1 MIMFREMRRKR
12 QKLSDESNMQILEKM
27 TNGVLAL
34 HGDDD
39 YPYAVPVSYAL
50 HDGKIYIHSAVEGH
64 KIDAIK
70 RSDKASFCVIEQDKI
85 VPEKFTTYYRSV
97 IIFGRIR
104 IINDKEKIYDILKC
118 IAEKYSPEEKAA
130 MPHEI
135 EKSLNHVCIIEL
147 TPEHI
152 TGKESIELV

>member
-1 MIMFREMRRKR
+1 M
-12 QKLSDESNMQILEKM
+12 
-27 TNGVLAL
+27 
-34 HGDDD
+34 
-39 YPYAVPVSYAL
+39 
-50 HDGKIYIHSAVEGH
+50 
-64 KIDAIK
+64 
-70 RSDKASFCVIEQDKI
+70 
-85 VPEKFTTYYRSV
+85 
-97 IIFGRIR
+97 
-104 IINDKEKIYDILKC
+104 NDKEKIYDILKC